1 VLLRDGSDRAANSWI
16 CVGLEQHGRTSFTR
30 GQRQLK
36 EDLEEGVSVKLK
48 MPHKGQAEKRLE
60 TDALPAS
67 FRRMERREWWLW
79 GMAFVVTLL
88 VTLGLSSFVLP
99 ARHIQED
106 LFSFF
111 LLRQAVRGLVA
122 LVLLFDVYTIYQQ
135 LQIHRMRRELF
146 HREELFRLINENAA
160 DMIAIVDMEGGRIY
174 NSMAYQKI
182 LGYSPEELKSSSAI
196 EQIHPDDRD
205 HVQRAAEEAR
215 KTGIGRPLE
224 YRIRHKDGTWRVL
237 ESTSSVVKNAEGK
250 PEKLIIVN
258 RDISDRKRASVAL
271 SLSEASFRS
280 VIENAPYGIYR
291 ANALGEFL
299 RVNPALQKM
308 LGYETQE
315 ALFRANLAT
324 DIYRDPQEH
333 RRANDLFAGSKG
345 FDVEVEWRRKDGTL
359 LKARCSGRL
368 IESGQSAGHDE
379 ANFEVFVEDVT
390 EKRVLEQQLH
400 MAVKMEAVGRLSG
413 GIAHD
418 FNNLLGVIIG
428 YAQVLKRRL
437 KAGEDLFEY
446 AEEIEKAG
454 QRAASLTRQL
464 LAFSRQQVLAPAVL
478 NLNALI
484 SDMGKMIHRLI
495 GEDIELV
502 MKLDPAIG
510 SVKADHGQ
518 IEQVVMNLAVNARD
532 AMPKGGKLALETATA
547 TFDQAYTHQHAGS
560 KVGSYVMFSVRD
572 TGMGMSAETLV
583 HIFEPFF
590 TTKELGKGTGLGLAT
605 VYGVVKQSGGYIC
618 VDSEIGHGSSFK
630 VYLPLIEEPV
640 QVPEAV
646 APAAEFLRGSE
657 TMLVVEDAAPLRKL
671 SVTLLEQYGYRVL
684 SAANGA
690 EALELAEK
698 DIQSVDLLLTD
709 VIMPGLGGH
718 ALAQR
723 LQALRPGLK
732 VLYMSGYTDSS
743 IAQHGVLE
751 QGISLLHKPF
761 TEEELV
767 RKIREVLDA
776 GKPSAPLGEVSV
788 LVGNVTADR
797 R

>member
-1 VLLRDGSDRAANSWI
+1 VKPTKAHKRDAG
-16 CVGLEQHGRTSFTR
+16 
-30 GQRQLK
+30 
-36 EDLEEGVSVKLK
+36 
-48 MPHKGQAEKRLE
+48 KGQGSE
-60 TDALPAS
+60 ALPAY
-67 FRRMERREWWLW
+67 FLRIERREWWLW
-79 GMAFVVTLL
+79 GMAFIVTLL

-99 ARHIQED
+99 TRHLQED

-111 LLRQAVRGLVA
+111 LLRQAVRGLVG
-122 LVLLFDVYTIYQQ
+122 LVLLFDVYTVYQQ

-146 HREELFRLINENAA
+146 QREELFRLINENAA
-160 DMIAIVDMEGGRIY
+160 DMIAVVDMEGRRIY

-182 LGYSPEELKSSSAI
+182 LGYSPEELKSSSGL

-205 HVQRAAEEAR
+205 RVKRAAEQAR
-215 KTGIGRPLE
+215 ETGIGRPME

-237 ESTSSVVKNAEGK
+237 ESTSSVFKNAQGQ

-258 RDISDRKRASVAL
+258 RDISDRKRASEAL

-291 ANALGEFL
+291 ANATGQFL

-315 ALFRANLAT
+315 ELFRANLAT
-324 DIYRDPQEH
+324 EIYRDPQEH

-345 FDVEVEWRRKDGTL
+345 FDVEVEWKRKDGTP

-368 IESGQSAGHDE
+368 IEVGQDE
-379 ANFEVFVEDVT
+379 SHGEAYFEVFVEDVT

-437 KAGEDLFEY
+437 KTGDDLFEY

-464 LAFSRQQVLAPAVL
+464 LAFSRQQVLAPAIL

-484 SDMGKMIHRLI
+484 SDMAKMIHRLI

-502 MKLDPAIG
+502 MKLDPVIG
-510 SVKADHGQ
+510 SVKADQGQ

-532 AMPKGGKLALETATA
+532 AMPEGGKLALETATV
-547 TFDQAYTHQHAGS
+547 TLDLAYTRRHPGS
-560 KVGSYVMFSVRD
+560 KAGRCVMFSVSD
-572 TGMGMSAETLV
+572 TGMGMGAETLA

-590 TTKELGKGTGLGLAT
+590 TTKEVGKGTGLGLAT
-605 VYGVVKQSGGYIC
+605 VYGIVKQSNGYIW
-618 VDSEIGHGSSFK
+618 VDSEIGRGSSFK
-630 VYLPLIEEPV
+630 VYLPLIEEPASA
-640 QVPEAV
+640 PEAA
-646 APAAEFLRGSE
+646 APTPESFRGSE
-657 TMLVVEDAAPLRKL
+657 TVLVVEDADALRKL
-671 SVTLLEQYGYRVL
+671 AVTLIEQYGYQVL
-684 SAANGA
+684 SASNGV
-690 EALELAEK
+690 EALELMQECNRK
-698 DIQSVDLLLTD
+698 IDLLLTD

-723 LQALRPGLK
+723 LALLYPGLK
-732 VLYMSGYTDSS
+732 VLYMSGHTDSS
-743 IAQHGVLE
+743 IGQHGVLE
-751 QGISLLHKPF
+751 AGISLLHKPF

-767 RKIREVLDA
+767 RKMREVLDA
-776 GKPSAPLGEVSV
+776 GKRSTPLAEIPV
-788 LVGNVTADR
+788 LAGNVKLSR

>member
-1 VLLRDGSDRAANSWI
+1 MKPAKALKQAGGKGVEADR
-16 CVGLEQHGRTSFTR
+16 
-30 GQRQLK
+30 
-36 EDLEEGVSVKLK
+36 
-48 MPHKGQAEKRLE
+48 
-60 TDALPAS
+60 LPAN

-79 GMAFVVTLL
+79 GMAFSVTLL

-99 ARHIQED
+99 AKQVQED

-111 LLRQAVRGLVA
+111 LLRQAVRGLVG

-135 LQIHRMRRELF
+135 LQIHRIRRELF
-146 HREELFRLINENAA
+146 QREELFRLINENAA
-160 DMIAIVDMEGGRIY
+160 DMIAIVDMEGRRIY

-182 LGYSPEELKSSSAI
+182 LGYSPEELKSSSGL

-205 HVQRAAEEAR
+205 HVKRAAEEAR
-215 KTGIGRPLE
+215 KTGIGRLLE
-224 YRIRHKDGTWRVL
+224 YRIQHKDGTWRDL
-237 ESTSSVVKNAEGK
+237 ESTSSVVKNTEGQ
-250 PEKLIIVN
+250 PDKLIIVN
-258 RDISDRKRASVAL
+258 RDISDRKRVSVAL
-271 SLSEASFRS
+271 LQSEASFRS

-291 ANALGEFL
+291 ANAAGKLL

-315 ALFRANLAT
+315 ELLRASLAT

-333 RRANDLFAGSKG
+333 RRADNLFADTKG
-345 FDVEVEWRRKDGTL
+345 FDVEVEWKRKDGSPL
-359 LKARCSGRL
+359 RARCSGRL
-368 IESGQSAGHDE
+368 IEGEQGDCNGE
-379 ANFEVFVEDVT
+379 PCFEVFVEDVT
-390 EKRVLEQQLH
+390 EKRVMEQQLH

-437 KAGEDLFEY
+437 KPGEDLFEY

-464 LAFSRQQVLAPAVL
+464 LAFSRQQVLAPAIL

-484 SDMGKMIHRLI
+484 SDMGKMIQRLI

-502 MKLDPAIG
+502 IKLDPQIG

-532 AMPKGGKLALETATA
+532 AMPQGGKLALETTTA
-547 TFDQAYTHQHAGS
+547 TFDQAYTRQHPGS
-560 KVGSYVMFSVRD
+560 KPGSQVMFSVSD
-572 TGMGMSAETLV
+572 TGMGMSAETLI

-605 VYGVVKQSGGYIC
+605 VYGVVKQSGGY
-618 VDSEIGHGSSFK
+618 VGVESEIGHGSSFK
-630 VYLPLIEEPV
+630 VYLPLVEEPV
-640 QVPEAV
+640 HMAESV
-646 APAAEFLRGSE
+646 APLAESFRGSE
-657 TMLVVEDAAPLRKL
+657 TVLVVEDAEALRKL
-671 SVTLLEQYGYRVL
+671 SVTLLEEHGYRVL
-684 SAANGA
+684 SAANGT
-690 EALELAEK
+690 EALDLAQK
-698 DIQSVDLLLTD
+698 DTRSIDLLLTD

-718 ALAQR
+718 DLAKR
-723 LQALRPGLK
+723 LEAMRPGLK

-743 IAQHGVLE
+743 IGQHGVL
-751 QGISLLHKPF
+751 QAGISLLQKPF

-767 RKIREVLDA
+767 QKIREVLDA
-776 GKPSAPLGEVSV
+776 GKRSTPLAKGPV
-788 LVGNVTADR
+788 LAEKVTADR
-797 R
+797 H